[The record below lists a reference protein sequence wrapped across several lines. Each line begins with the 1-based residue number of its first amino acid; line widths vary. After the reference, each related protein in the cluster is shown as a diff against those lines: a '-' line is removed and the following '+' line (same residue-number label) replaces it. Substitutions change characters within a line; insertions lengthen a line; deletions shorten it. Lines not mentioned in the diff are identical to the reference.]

1 MANDRHNFKNH
12 QQQQNADKKIIIAE
26 RDNIAAVMEGGKV
39 TDFFISRGDVILGDV
54 YLATVDNILPS
65 IDAAFVD
72 VGVDKMGFLHAQDVM
87 GKGSLK
93 DKLSP
98 KQKLIVQ
105 VVKEPTGHKGPRVT
119 TEISLPGRFLVLMPN
134 EPGISISKKINSKL
148 LSFWGRNTLIIMATH
163 QLILTMFSK
172 INIVNELSFTT
183 KLILVLVIEYPIIV
197 LINNYTPFLLGKLK
211 KKYKLNKETIQEI

>member
-105 VVKEPTGHKGPRVT
+105 VVKNLQDIKDLELLQK
-119 TEISLPGRFLVLMPN
+119 SAFL
-134 EPGISISKKINSKL
+134 ED
-148 LSFWGRNTLIIMATH
+148 FWC
-163 QLILTMFSK
+163 
-172 INIVNELSFTT
+172 
-183 KLILVLVIEYPIIV
+183 
-197 LINNYTPFLLGKLK
+197 
-211 KKYKLNKETIQEI
+211 